1 MTNHDTPSHIPS
13 TSGRRTRALAGAG
26 GAVAAIAVLALPGSA
41 LAVTGAAT
49 KPCISRVPTKGGEPL
64 LIALSGGTPNGRY
77 QVAATVPGKGV
88 GSAGSSVGSFD
99 ATGSATARIDNPS
112 LPGGTINA
120 TAGRKLDLT
129 VQDFTAGTGEV
140 AIGSVR
146 ITNLTV
152 TVANRPRSPRAKR
165 LVRVSGTPFAG
176 KMLYGFV
183 TKPGSGTV
191 LRRFPLGRGNVCGY
205 VSARRV
211 VGPKTFRNGSYRLYV
226 NAGPKLDKRRSLGFG
241 FRIFT
246 I

>member
-1 MTNHDTPSHIPS
+1 VNNHDTPSHIPS

-26 GAVAAIAVLALPGSA
+26 AAAAIALLATPGSA
-41 LAVTGAAT
+41 LALAGAAT
-49 KPCISRVPTKGGEPL
+49 KPCISRIPGKGGEPL
-64 LIALSGGTPNGRY
+64 VIALSGGTPNGRY
-77 QVAATVPGKGV
+77 QVAATIPGKGL
-88 GSAGSSVGSFD
+88 GSAGSAVGSFD
-99 ATGSATARIDNPS
+99 ATGSATAQIENPS

-152 TVANRPRSPRAKR
+152 SVASQPRSPRAKR
-165 LVRVSGTPFAG
+165 VVSVSGTPFANQT
-176 KMLYGFV
+176 MYGFV
-183 TKPGSGTV
+183 TKPGSSVV
-191 LRRFPLGRGNVCGY
+191 LRRIPLGRSNVCGY

-226 NAGPKLDKRRSLGFG
+226 NAGSTLKKSRALAFG